1 MKKYFISDG
10 ISEDSIEKML
20 RCFQPQFK
28 AYRQGETIMRYSDQI
43 KKIGLMTAGRA
54 QLYGFDIDG
63 ESRLL
68 EAYGEKDLFGEL
80 FYLPLENFEYIVEA
94 TTDCNVVFISYQHII
109 TPCEKVCSHHSQLIN
124 NLFLMAAEK
133 SQSLS
138 LHLNVLNQPTIQ
150 KKLLAYLKYVRGQTG
165 KNPFVIPMSLSALA
179 EYLCVDRSAMMR
191 EIRSMKNAGI
201 LRASRREF
209 FLEEKDHV

>member
-20 RCFQPQFK
+20 CCFQPQFK
-28 AYRQGETIMRYSDQI
+28 AYKQGETIMRYSDKI
-43 KKIGLMTAGRA
+43 EKIGLVTEGCA

-63 ESRLL
+63 DARLL
-68 EAYGEKDLFGEL
+68 ETYGEKDLFGEL
-80 FYLPLENFEYIVEA
+80 FYLPMENFEYIIEA
-94 TTDCNVVFISYQHII
+94 TTDCKVVFISYQHII
-109 TPCEKVCSHHSQLIN
+109 SPCEKVCSHHSQLIN

-150 KKLLAYLKYVRGQTG
+150 KKLLAYLKYVRSQTG

-191 EIRSMKNAGI
+191 ELRYMKNTGVLKAN
-201 LRASRREF
+201 RREF
-209 FLEEKDHV
+209 FLEKDHV